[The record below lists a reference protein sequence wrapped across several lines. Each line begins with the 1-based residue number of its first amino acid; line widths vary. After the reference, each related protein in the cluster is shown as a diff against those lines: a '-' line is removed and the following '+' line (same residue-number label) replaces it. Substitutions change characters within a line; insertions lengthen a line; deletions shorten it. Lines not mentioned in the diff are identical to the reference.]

1 MSVDLPAP
9 FSPTKAL
16 TSPDRISK
24 STSFRAITPGNDLDM
39 PRATSTGSID
49 EPVVPTV
56 FEGICDS
63 SFIRFVLGLGNGTA
77 LSQRSSQG
85 ESLGDGALDQ
95 SGRDAVSDPLNP
107 DAAKLG

>member
-49 EPVVPTV
+49 EPVVPTA

-63 SFIRFVLGLGNGTA
+63 SFIRFVLSRKPRWQGGPSYPFSRFAVGGRSRFVGHNVRGF
-77 LSQRSSQG
+77 LSAWHWR
-85 ESLGDGALDQ
+85 
-95 SGRDAVSDPLNP
+95 
-107 DAAKLG
+107 